1 MHTRLISTLACTI
14 AVVGT
19 AFIATPAFAAPEAPR
34 TPASSSPGVVVA
46 QDLRS
51 MLTAKASAPG
61 SITVSTA
68 PRTRIS
74 VVPDGRNER
83 TAAQPVN
90 TVTDATGSAIITSLT
105 PGVTY
110 SVLTADA
117 MTRVTVLGRAGEA
130 RALTVTTTERPE
142 EVRLTWNFTAPR
154 GSGAAPRF
162 RVEARPDNP
171 SFPTLVDQVTRT
183 SATVAGLDPEL
194 RYTFRVTPFN
204 ELGDGSPT
212 SARMTRS
219 LAQITGRSVA
229 LEAPVL
235 PSAPTGQPPVAPVV
249 SPTPTPEPAPAQSP
263 GSSSAPTPPAPAPAT
278 PRTRTIYVCPEG
290 FSESGGSCRKTS
302 AYTFST
308 RSYTYT
314 YGKTGTETFTDTC
327 SSGYTD
333 ASGQFHWVEQP
344 HPCQRTRDVYGNIK
358 DATPT
363 GWTDT
368 GSNWSKKD
376 DAPAGWSDDGSQ
388 YVQTAEK
395 IAREVPA

>member
-1 MHTRLISTLACTI
+1 MHTRLITI
-14 AVVGT
+14 LVSGVALIGT
-19 AFIATPAFAAPEAPR
+19 AFVATPAFAAPDVPRAP
-34 TPASSSPGVVVA
+34 SDSSPGVVIA
-46 QDLRS
+46 QDQRTLI
-51 MLTAKASAPG
+51 TAKASAPG
-61 SITVSTA
+61 SITVTTA
-68 PRTRIS
+68 PRTRVS
-74 VVPDGRNER
+74 VVPERGNGRDS
-83 TAAQPVN
+83 AQPVN
-90 TVTDATGSAIITSLT
+90 RITDAAGTAIITSLT

-110 SVLTADA
+110 SVLTTDA
-117 MTRVTVLGRAGEA
+117 MTRVTALGRPGEA
-130 RALTVTTTERPE
+130 RALTVTTTERAD
-142 EVRLTWNFTAPR
+142 EVRLTWNYTAPR
-154 GSGAAPRF
+154 GSGAKPLF

-171 SFPTLVDQVTRT
+171 AVPTLVDQVART
-183 SATVAGLDPEL
+183 SVTMSGLDPDL

-204 ELGDGSPT
+204 ELGDGVAT

-219 LAQITGRSVA
+219 LAQINGRSVV

-235 PSAPTGQPPVAPVV
+235 PSGQTGQATTAPTAAP
-249 SPTPTPEPAPAQSP
+249 SPEAAPAPALSP
-263 GSSSAPTPPAPAPAT
+263 GSSPGPTAASPTPSA
-278 PRTRTIYVCPEG
+278 PRTRTIYVCPDG
-290 FSESGGSCRKTS
+290 FSESGTSCRKTS
-302 AYTFST
+302 PYTFAT

-333 ASGQFHWVEQP
+333 EHGQFHWVEQP
-344 HPCQRTRDVYGNIK
+344 HPCQRTRDVFGNVK
-358 DATPT
+358 DTTPT